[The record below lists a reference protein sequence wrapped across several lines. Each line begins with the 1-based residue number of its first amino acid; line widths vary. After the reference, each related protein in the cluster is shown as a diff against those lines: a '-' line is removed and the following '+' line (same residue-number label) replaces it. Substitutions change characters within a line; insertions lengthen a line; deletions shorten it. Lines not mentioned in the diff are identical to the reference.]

1 MVSICCGVNLAACNR
16 RTCLRTVTQNW
27 ERPYLTSS
35 CGITGGSWSLAAACS
50 LAQFRL
56 AVIDVSCKAAER
68 NAEPTSQRTW
78 CRAPFSEG
86 ISSSFKDTNVPR
98 PRTNYSTLESGATN
112 SPVEMRPPEPAA
124 ASVIAWSSD
133 WSSGPLPPTNRQN
146 VCDRLDSSATC
157 WDTKVVIP

>member
-1 MVSICCGVNLAACNR
+1 
-16 RTCLRTVTQNW
+16 
-27 ERPYLTSS
+27 
-35 CGITGGSWSLAAACS
+35 LAAACS